1 MGRKRSRK
9 NHSEEKFQEDRTAWS
24 ADDQNMSGPESNQA
38 DVLDEPTRE
47 MVELQSLAADISRG
61 LNQALFIC
69 FTLARHSSQEYG
81 PGRRRNSLRVPENA
95 LPLLLQV
102 WQRAGLLL
110 NRIRLILPHSYL
122 ADTQPPGQR
131 HSSDPN
137 TVPAQ
142 QDGQPSSSRT
152 QHSAASMV
160 QLPQVPSVRIDLN
173 SPYQHEQPAQPPQIR
188 TRWLLPLH
196 FDDFPS
202 ESDALE
208 QRPNQAEAQQT
219 LSLSTACTRQT
230 RKSEKQSS
238 QSASI
243 KK

>member
-81 PGRRRNSLRVPENA
+81 PGRRRNSLRVPEN
-95 LPLLLQV
+95 
-102 WQRAGLLL
+102 
-110 NRIRLILPHSYL
+110 
-122 ADTQPPGQR
+122 TQPPGQR

>member
-1 MGRKRSRK
+1 M
-9 NHSEEKFQEDRTAWS
+9 SEST
-24 ADDQNMSGPESNQA
+24 QA
-38 DVLDEPTRE
+38 DVLDESTRE

-61 LNQALFIC
+61 LNRALFIC
-69 FTLARHSSQEYG
+69 FILARHSSQESG
-81 PGRRRNSLRVPENA
+81 PGRRRNPLRVPEN
-95 LPLLLQV
+95 
-102 WQRAGLLL
+102 
-110 NRIRLILPHSYL
+110 
-122 ADTQPPGQR
+122 TQPPGQR
-131 HSSDPN
+131 HSLDPN

-173 SPYQHEQPAQPPQIR
+173 SPYQHEQPAQPLQIR

-208 QRPNQAEAQQT
+208 QRPNQAEAQQM
-219 LSLSTACTRQT
+219 LSLSPACTRQT